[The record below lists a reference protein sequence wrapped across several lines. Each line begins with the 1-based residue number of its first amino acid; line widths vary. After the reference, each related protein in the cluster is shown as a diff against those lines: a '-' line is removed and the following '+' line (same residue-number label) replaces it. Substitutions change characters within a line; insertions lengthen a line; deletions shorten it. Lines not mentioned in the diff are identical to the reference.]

1 MILSDVVDLIVGAV
15 ILLALMA
22 GAWVVVK
29 PHRRQVGDT
38 PVPSLASAY
47 AEKWAER
54 RTLQHQ
60 RDREYAELVA
70 QALTVECTCP
80 GVHPH
85 SYGACAIH
93 TIHPT
98 SDKERVRIY
107 QQILILIDRIRPKDP
122 TPHGSF
128 SYQEGPLP
136 PGTMTS
142 REIAD
147 TEDD

>member
-1 MILSDVVDLIVGAV
+1 MILSDVVDLIIGAV

-29 PHRRQVGDT
+29 PHRRQVEDT
-38 PVPSLASAY
+38 PAPSLASAY
-47 AEKWAER
+47 AEKRAAR

-60 RDREYAELVA
+60 WDREYNELVA
-70 QALTVECTCP
+70 QTLAVECTCP

-107 QQILILIDRIRPKDP
+107 RQILELIDRTRPKEN
-122 TPHGSF
+122 
-128 SYQEGPLP
+128 Q
-136 PGTMTS
+136 
-142 REIAD
+142 
-147 TEDD
+147 